1 MSNFFNKVGNLLKN
15 MFIGL
20 LWLIRFLL
28 GIFLLIIVLI
38 NYALIKLL
46 IVLYGL
52 LAKLTINLFP
62 PLANILQNL

>member
-15 MFIGL
+15 MLIGL
-20 LWLIRFLL
+20 LWLVRFLL